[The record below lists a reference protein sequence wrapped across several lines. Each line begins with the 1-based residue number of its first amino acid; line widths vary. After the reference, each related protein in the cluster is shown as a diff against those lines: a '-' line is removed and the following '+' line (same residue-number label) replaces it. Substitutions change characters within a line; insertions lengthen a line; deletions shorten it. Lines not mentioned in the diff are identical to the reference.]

1 MSALLLRVGAVVTK
15 RTKPFLHFAG
25 SKHWVARKFSTM
37 AENRMFA
44 LDPFCLRQFKDPANV
59 AHISQDPEE
68 FMDKLEAA
76 CQAAVAAAPDG
87 NILCVLSSLSFI
99 EYWIDAVLTD
109 HVFIQAQRIRP
120 VL

>member
-15 RTKPFLHFAG
+15 RTKTFLHFAE
-25 SKHWVARKFSTM
+25 SKHWVARSLTTM

-44 LDPFCLRQFKDPANV
+44 LDPFCLRQFKNPANV

-87 NILCVLSSLSFI
+87 NILCVSSLI
-99 EYWIDAVLTD
+99 IC
-109 HVFIQAQRIRP
+109 
-120 VL
+120 